1 MSYVLVDVGVSDG
14 FSQCR
19 TRDAHDRLQLEKSA
33 ARVGKLLVAEQ
44 VPQPRPEKEKKG
56 QIESEELED
65 RCGSS
70 YSPIVRGPK

>member
-19 TRDAHDRLQLEKSA
+19 MRDARGRLQLEKSA

-44 VPQPRPEKEKKG
+44 VPQLRPEKEKEG
-56 QIESEELED
+56 WVESEELED
-65 RCGSS
+65 RCDSS
-70 YSPIVRGPK
+70 YSPIVQGAK